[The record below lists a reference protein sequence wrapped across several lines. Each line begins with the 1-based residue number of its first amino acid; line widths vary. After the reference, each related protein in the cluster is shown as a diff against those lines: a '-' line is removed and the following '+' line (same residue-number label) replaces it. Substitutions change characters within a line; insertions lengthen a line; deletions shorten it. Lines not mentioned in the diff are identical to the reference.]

1 MLQQL
6 SKVEVLGSD
15 VGIAVE
21 VQRKDGWEYRGKL
34 NWLRFKKRGKS
45 QGICRN
51 KTNKEAKML
60 SWLLSSQL

>member
-6 SKVEVLGSD
+6 SKVEVMRSD
-15 VGIAVE
+15 VGIAME
-21 VQRKDGWEYRGKL
+21 VQRKDGWECGGKL

-51 KTNKEAKML
+51 RTNKEAKML
-60 SWLLSSQL
+60 KWAFV